1 MPPCGVPLYV
11 PWYFQFST
19 YPALVIFPMTFRN
32 FSSSIFFFNSPI
44 NLLSAPLMIPLLYC
58 QIKSFQRATR
68 WGEAMARRRKEER
81 WVGLATR
88 VI

>member
-1 MPPCGVPLYV
+1 MEDTAQGFELGRGSMYK
-11 PWYFQFST
+11 
-19 YPALVIFPMTFRN
+19 PMVLD
-32 FSSSIFFFNSPI
+32 
-44 NLLSAPLMIPLLYC
+44 LLSAPLMIPLLYC